1 MLLQVSLKTILLY
14 LVLFPGEGAIP
25 DKKDRMP
32 VVPYRV
38 LESGFGTSRV
48 CRVKKPTVGAFA
60 VPFCLGVW
68 SRKKYEKEVICSF
81 RIGSSEG

>member
-38 LESGFGTSRV
+38 LESGFGTS
-48 CRVKKPTVGAFA
+48 KDA
-60 VPFCLGVW
+60 
-68 SRKKYEKEVICSF
+68 
-81 RIGSSEG
+81 